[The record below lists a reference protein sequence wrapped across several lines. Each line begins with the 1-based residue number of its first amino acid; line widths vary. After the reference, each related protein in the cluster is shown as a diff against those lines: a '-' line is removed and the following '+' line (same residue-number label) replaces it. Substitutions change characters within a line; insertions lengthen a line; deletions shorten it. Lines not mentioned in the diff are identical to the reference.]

1 MSTTETDTRNGHG
14 GELKEGAMSSE
25 NESQTTAVESNND
38 SQGTDHAAKSGQ
50 PESNKSSS
58 QIQFRPSGE
67 LANRPIGPSDI
78 EVENALSMSGYRPI
92 AASTLEISGYLLGN
106 RPISVSHLRV
116 VDVDSLPGH
125 RPIFAN
131 DFEVLDVDTLP
142 GHRPIVAS
150 SADLMRGSHLPGNRP
165 VASNDIDQPESLMG
179 FLD

>member
-1 MSTTETDTRNGHG
+1 MSN
-14 GELKEGAMSSE
+14 E
-25 NESQTTAVESNND
+25 NESQAIAVEASHEADSSNETANAGQAD
-38 SQGTDHAAKSGQ
+38 SK
-50 PESNKSSS
+50 PSSKTGE
-58 QIQFRPSGE
+58 IQFRPSGE

-92 AASTLEISGYLLGN
+92 GVSKLKIAGYLLGN
-106 RPISVSHLRV
+106 RPISASNLRV

-125 RPIFAN
+125 RPVFAN

-150 SADLMRGSHLPGNRP
+150 SPDLMRGSHLPGNRP
-165 VASNDIDQPESLMG
+165 VASNDIDDPEATMG